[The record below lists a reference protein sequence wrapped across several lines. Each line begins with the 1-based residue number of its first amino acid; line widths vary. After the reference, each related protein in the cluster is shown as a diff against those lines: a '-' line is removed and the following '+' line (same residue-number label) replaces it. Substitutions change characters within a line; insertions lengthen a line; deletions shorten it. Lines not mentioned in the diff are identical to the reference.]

1 MRVADKEALE
11 YWIQVI
17 NKIELPNSGF
27 VDRFYFQSE
36 YFLAAHHVLFE
47 LATDGPGFLEDE
59 PAESAGEKLSLPPF
73 LEERREAIEAYVRP
87 FDTSDA
93 NKKRE

>member
-1 MRVADKEALE
+1 
-11 YWIQVI
+11 
-17 NKIELPNSGF
+17 
-27 VDRFYFQSE
+27 
-36 YFLAAHHVLFE
+36 
-47 LATDGPGFLEDE
+47 GFLEDE